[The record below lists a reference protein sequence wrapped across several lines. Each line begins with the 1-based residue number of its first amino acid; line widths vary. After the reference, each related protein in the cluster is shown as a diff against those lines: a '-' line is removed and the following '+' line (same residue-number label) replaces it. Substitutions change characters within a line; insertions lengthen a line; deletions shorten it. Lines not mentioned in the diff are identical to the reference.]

1 MKEKRILAV
10 NRLALSLLMVLL
22 AACSGESG
30 ISATEEKGEHV
41 WKTQTD
47 ALEKARQVEGLLD
60 EAASRQLRANE

>member
-1 MKEKRILAV
+1 MLTVKRLS
-10 NRLALSLLMVLL
+10 LSLLMVLM

-30 ISATEEKGEHV
+30 SSATDKKGEHV